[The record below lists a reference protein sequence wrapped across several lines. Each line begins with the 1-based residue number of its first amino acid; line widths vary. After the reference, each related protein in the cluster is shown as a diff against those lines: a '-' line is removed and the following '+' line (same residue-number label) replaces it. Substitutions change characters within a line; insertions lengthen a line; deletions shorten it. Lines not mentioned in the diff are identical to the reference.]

1 MNAIKTEVEVEPVT
15 VQSCDDAV
23 TEEANPPPDEDF
35 AVDSKDSNCGL
46 KWEIKIEETAV
57 PITFPVIKCEPEEET
72 FGTIRVKQEVV
83 TEESEALTESF
94 ADVRGATVSLD
105 CEAFA
110 HEEENTIFQSEARH
124 TNDKL
129 FKCDVCGKYFSR
141 PNHLIRHQRLHTG
154 EKPFNCNVCEKFFSQ
169 SAHLIQHQRVH
180 TGEKPYKCDICG
192 KCFTNASNLKR
203 HEVNHT
209 GERPFECEVCGKCF
223 SQPHHLIS
231 HHRLHTGEKPFKC
244 NVCGKFFSRSYHLI
258 SHQRIH
264 TGEKRGT

>member
-1 MNAIKTEVEVEPVT
+1 MILSVHM
-15 VQSCDDAV
+15 Q
-23 TEEANPPPDEDF
+23 
-35 AVDSKDSNCGL
+35 
-46 KWEIKIEETAV
+46 
-57 PITFPVIKCEPEEET
+57 ET

-110 HEEENTIFQSEARH
+110 HEEENTIFHSEARH

-231 HHRLHTGEKPFKC
+231 HHRLHTVVMDVIKMEPEVDPLGLQPHNTYKIEENNALSKLFFFLSISNVSFKSES
-244 NVCGKFFSRSYHLI
+244 VIIFFLQAATLFQDVST
-258 SHQRIH
+258 QRYPR
-264 TGEKRGT
+264 EFAL